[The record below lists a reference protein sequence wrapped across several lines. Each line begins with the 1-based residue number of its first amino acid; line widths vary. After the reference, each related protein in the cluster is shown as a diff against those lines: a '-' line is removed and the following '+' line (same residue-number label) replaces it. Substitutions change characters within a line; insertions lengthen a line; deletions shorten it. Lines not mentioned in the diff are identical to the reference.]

1 MEAAMSILNMSAT
14 FFGAH
19 SWWSRWNDLKRYVVE
34 CRHRIRSRYELEALN
49 ERDLADMGM
58 TPLDAHNEYIKPY
71 WRE

>member
-1 MEAAMSILNMSAT
+1 MSILNMSAT

-49 ERDLADMGM
+49 ERRPRGYGN
-58 TPLDAHNEYIKPY
+58 DALGRPQ
-71 WRE
+71 

>member
-1 MEAAMSILNMSAT
+1 MSILNKVPRSSVRT
-14 FFGAH
+14 VGGR
-19 SWWSRWNDLKRYVVE
+19 RWNDSKRYVVE